1 MPTHCF
7 QPCSLVPA
15 MTTLT
20 VQLLESDLTQPE
32 LQSKLGAV
40 VGNFKREGLITKG
53 SVKAVFPGNQDRRR
67 RSTFIVNLVGGAEEV
82 ASRLND
88 LPEVERAYIAPARR
102 TFGR

>member
-1 MPTHCF
+1 
-7 QPCSLVPA
+7 

-20 VQLLESDLTQPE
+20 VQLSESNLTQPE

-40 VGNFKREGLITKG
+40 VGELKREGLITKG
-53 SVKAVFPGNQDRRR
+53 SVEAVFPGHQDSRR
-67 RSTFIVNLVGGAEEV
+67 RSTFVVELIGGAEEV

-102 TFGR
+102 VLGR

>member
-1 MPTHCF
+1 
-7 QPCSLVPA
+7 

-40 VGNFKREGLITKG
+40 VGNFKQEGLITKC
-53 SVKAVFPGNQDRRR
+53 SVEAVFPGHQDRRR
-67 RSTFIVNLVGGAEEV
+67 RSTFVIKLAGGAEEV

-102 TFGR
+102 SLGR